1 MDIRRNFFFPG
12 TAMKTP
18 SFDYPVVFGFF
29 FSQKL
34 IVPRIMENNHCD
46 TEQRT
51 TTKYFLAL
59 YAGKSRV
66 R

>member
-1 MDIRRNFFFPG
+1 MSFLKNDLVYGHKEEFFFPG

-34 IVPRIMENNHCD
+34 IVSRIMENNHCD
-46 TEQRT
+46 TEQ
-51 TTKYFLAL
+51 
-59 YAGKSRV
+59 
-66 R
+66 